1 MITQTMVQPSSWIE
15 GGIEI
20 QKIRGLNLFK
30 FTDELQLQLET
41 LLERQKSSLLT
52 PEEAAELAGMT
63 ELDRILTLMN
73 AHIIAESSLVADASD
88 SVPNP
93 TDSQRLQQ
101 KIAIGAQQLL
111 TGEYTDYTDETLPAL
126 FDKIRVRGQ
135 NRLDRL
141 IECCQTTIDINA
153 IISIEAPLSIE

>member
-1 MITQTMVQPSSWIE
+1 MPMITQTMVQPSSWIE

-41 LLERQKSSLLT
+41 LIERQKASLLT
-52 PEEAAELAGMT
+52 PEETAELAGIT

-111 TGEYTDYTDETLPAL
+111 AGEYTDYTDETLPVL

-135 NRLDRL
+135 NRLG
-141 IECCQTTIDINA
+141 
-153 IISIEAPLSIE
+153 